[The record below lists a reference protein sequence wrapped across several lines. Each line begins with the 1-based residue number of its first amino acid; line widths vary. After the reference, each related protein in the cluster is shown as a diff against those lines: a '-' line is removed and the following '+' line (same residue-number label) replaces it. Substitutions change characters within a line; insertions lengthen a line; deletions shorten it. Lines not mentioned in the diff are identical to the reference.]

1 MTDPTPTPPHKGR
14 GAPCGEVLGQAK
26 RPLDIWSLARQE
38 SRANHGQLIQG
49 QLLYCCHYFSGYRRR
64 RIPRSTAI
72 LLPKKVA
79 IDLAV
84 TRIFCTFV
92 RRNCNNE
99 TRSKKKVQ
107 HPHPVACPSQDGA
120 ADSIM
125 LQDAARLK
133 VRLFGSHAPFY
144 CQIII

>member
-1 MTDPTPTPPHKGR
+1 MTSGR
-14 GAPCGEVLGQAK
+14 
-26 RPLDIWSLARQE
+26 LARQ
-38 SRANHGQLIQG
+38 RITPHAAPLKGRN
-49 QLLYCCHYFSGYRRR
+49 GYRRR
-64 RIPRSTAI
+64 RIHRPTAI

-84 TRIFCTFV
+84 TRIICTFV

-99 TRSKKKVQ
+99 TRSKKVQ

-120 ADSIM
+120 ADSRM

-133 VRLFGSHAPFY
+133 VRLFGSYAPFY
-144 CQIII
+144 CQINKPGFLKKEKDLLSPSLYRISFLRSIFE